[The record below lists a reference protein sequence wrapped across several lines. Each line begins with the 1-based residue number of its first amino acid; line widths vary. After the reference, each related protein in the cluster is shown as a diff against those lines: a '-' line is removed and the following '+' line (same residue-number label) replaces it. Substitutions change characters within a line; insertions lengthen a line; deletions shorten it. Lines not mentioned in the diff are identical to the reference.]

1 MQRNNIDNEACEVRD
16 TPQAC
21 CEGWCQALL
30 DALSGREELTELDLG
45 DNLIGAAGAEVIGKF
60 IGDRDNLMK
69 LRVSN
74 NLLGDAAAGMV
85 CRLLSTVR

>member
-1 MQRNNIDNEACEVRD
+1 M
-16 TPQAC
+16 
-21 CEGWCQALL
+21 L

-45 DNLIGAAGAEVIGKF
+45 DNLIGGAGAEVIGKF

-85 CRLLSTVR
+85 CLQAAEHCGVTVLGVGSWCRVLSTARVSESYC